1 MNLVLNNMNF
11 TTEDNRIYATDSD
24 NRVIAELTFTIKDGV
39 ANINHTFVDDSLRG
53 QGMAGQLVKAAVDH
67 FLERNLKI
75 SATCPYAFLWLKRH
89 PEYESVPPESPIGC
103 DIEGRH

>member
-39 ANINHTFVDDSLRG
+39 ANINHNLRG
-53 QGMAGQLVKAAVDH
+53 
-67 FLERNLKI
+67 
-75 SATCPYAFLWLKRH
+75 
-89 PEYESVPPESPIGC
+89 
-103 DIEGRH
+103 